1 MLWRVRKHGETCWR
15 GVLERS
21 GGLDSGARARPTVDV
36 GAWAVMPRRTRE
48 AVHVGA
54 DATGGGCARESRS
67 TSERLDC
74 VRECGKQGQQ
84 LRARVGEAWGGGEI
98 VRSSHPRTGEQG
110 GGREGVCSRAP
121 SCLGPGLGQP
131 PTSPALRAP
140 ALGWTPGVHC
150 SVCPKRGPLL
160 SFSIS
165 VTSRAASV

>member
-110 GGREGVCSRAP
+110 GGREGVWSTAYLSSSPGSRTRLD
-121 SCLGPGLGQP
+121 SRRSLLCLPQKRASSFFQHFCYQSGSQRLN
-131 PTSPALRAP
+131 SP
-140 ALGWTPGVHC
+140 
-150 SVCPKRGPLL
+150 
-160 SFSIS
+160 
-165 VTSRAASV
+165 